1 MLCCRQAMPC
11 QPYRTTHSGGREA
24 RIHTHDRSAD
34 ERIGSV
40 EKQDEN
46 LSGQKSRRS
55 LPGVIRIRM
64 ILTGELNTLSLYPHN
79 NDRKDMDKL
88 MIDKL
93 SDFFRTQP
101 VDKAWI
107 FGSYS
112 RNEEEEGSDID
123 VLVRFLKGIRITLFS
138 YASMQYKI
146 ERLLNKKI
154 DLVEEGQ
161 LKDFAEDSA
170 NADKILIYERK
181 K

>member
-55 LPGVIRIRM
+55 FSGVIWIRM

-79 NDRKDMDKL
+79 NNRKDMDKL

-138 YASMQYKI
+138 YASMQYKM
-146 ERLLNKKI
+146 ERLFLGDFYVRHSLLWFFVIDYFCLAFREFLN
-154 DLVEEGQ
+154 
-161 LKDFAEDSA
+161 
-170 NADKILIYERK
+170 
-181 K
+181 